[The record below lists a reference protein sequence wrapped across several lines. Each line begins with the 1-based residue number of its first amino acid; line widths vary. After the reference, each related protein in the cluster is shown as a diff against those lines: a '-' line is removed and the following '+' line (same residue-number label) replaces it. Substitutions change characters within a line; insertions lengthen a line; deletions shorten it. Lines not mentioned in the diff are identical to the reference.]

1 MDGDRVVTDVLPF
14 LQNTFGRTY
23 ALYVGIATL
32 GIGDTV
38 AWSVDVEVYT
48 RSERASIRVIY

>member
-1 MDGDRVVTDVLPF
+1 MMNGDRVVTNVLPF

-32 GIGDTV
+32 GIGNTV
-38 AWSVDVEVYT
+38 AWLVDVEVYT
-48 RSERASIRVIY
+48 RVIY